1 MEYIKLPSTL
11 AEFCNY
17 ETTIETNQTGREQY
31 VIFGR
36 LDSNEFISVCPCCGA
51 KMHIHHSR
59 KVELRHLPFG
69 RRLSVVRF
77 ERHRYLCPICKHTE
91 MQRIPFKT
99 ENHRMTTDL
108 LDYTQELLASGLTN
122 KIVGE
127 ITGLGKNTVKDI
139 DTQRLQKLYTVTT
152 EDGER
157 RLTSPE
163 RQAKFLGID
172 EFKLH
177 KGHKYA
183 TVIIDLETAHILWLA
198 HGKKKACVYSFIEHV
213 GMAWMDGVEA
223 VACDMNSDYQEAF
236 EEMCPHIQPVFD
248 YFHIVKN
255 FNDKVIGAVRKD
267 EQRRLIEEGNLA
279 AASALKKTKYI
290 LTSSRDTLARKDKE
304 AEAGKVIDHGGVL
317 FQKEAVTRKP
327 GYVAKYKELLSQ
339 NELLFTLDIIK
350 EKLSAAY
357 KLTDEAKMAKEI
369 SEIMDLCE
377 ATGNKH
383 LQWFQRL
390 INNHFEGIIA
400 HAAYNISTSKL
411 EGMNNKIKT
420 VRRQGYGYPDDDYF
434 FLKLFDDS
442 RRRPGQNPLSHKK
455 SD

>member
-11 AEFCNY
+11 AEFSNY
-17 ETTIETNQTGREQY
+17 ETTIETNRAGREQY

-36 LDSNEFISVCPCCGA
+36 LDSNESVSVCPCCGA
-51 KMHIHHSR
+51 KMHIHNSR
-59 KVELRHLPFG
+59 KVELHHLPFG

-77 ERHRYLCPICKHTE
+77 ERHRYRCPTCKHTE
-91 MQRIPFKT
+91 MQHIPFKT
-99 ENHRMTTDL
+99 ENYRMTTDL
-108 LDYTQELLASGLTN
+108 FEYTQELLASGLTN

-157 RLTSPE
+157 RLTQPE
-163 RQAKFLGID
+163 RQVKFLGID

-177 KGHKYA
+177 NGHKYA

-198 HGKKKACVYSFIEHV
+198 HGKKKACVYGFIEHV

-267 EQRRLIEEGNLA
+267 EQRRLIEEGNLE
-279 AASALKKTKYI
+279 AASSLKKTKYI

-304 AEAGKVIDHGGVL
+304 AEVGKVIDLGGVL
-317 FQKEAVTRKP
+317 FQKETVTRKP
-327 GYVAKYKELLSQ
+327 GYVAKYKQLLSQ

-383 LQWFQRL
+383 LLWFQRL
-390 INNHFEGIIA
+390 LNNHFEGIIA
-400 HAAYNISTSKL
+400 HAAYSISTSKV
-411 EGMNNKIKT
+411 EGLNNKIKT

-434 FLKLFDDS
+434 FLKLFDAS
-442 RRRPGQNPLSHKK
+442 RRRPAQIPLSHNIC
-455 SD
+455 D